1 MGNSSSRRSS
11 SSSSGSG
18 SSLSHTAVGGSSRR
32 QRSRDSQVRGRPALR
47 SLYSGKNVSA
57 VTSATATS
65 SRVAASSLL
74 TGSGLRTRKQHRD
87 AAAGAMTTSAATQD
101 NNLASPVSSIH
112 RHGLLSLSSLP
123 TKSLVPSPARATAAA
138 VTASQ
143 HSVGERGHPLRDSRG
158 RERPCDAEL
167 SPQQRHHQQQNNDFD
182 LAVIDASNSCQAHG
196 GDENANGGA
205 ARSGSA
211 VSVHRARS
219 SSTLQAATDSAVP
232 LPLRTLLILEDAH
245 PAAKVSTA
253 PTPAGGHTRGTVSMR
268 RGGDTEVDMNEH
280 NTDSSQV
287 CRAISPS
294 TLNPKGRV
302 PLESPAFSCP
312 PSTAAPPLP
321 VGRAARSTNAPCHP
335 STTTTSTATPQRP
348 DEPLD
353 LGVKGAVDRG
363 SGNSKSDLKSKT
375 EGAGDGRSGGGGGG
389 FWRRQSRNLLF
400 RKLLSRPGSRAER
413 SSLPSRPKAG
423 EDGGSARGTKAELTA
438 GEGSLCR
445 RDVEAKTVYKRTSP
459 AQRAHDVPSTAPAA
473 LATQP
478 RSSASSPFPAV
489 AAAATATGLA
499 VSRPPTSSMT
509 ARRVSAFQPSGA
521 AGHSVGR
528 TTVAPTVDDARSPA
542 SDSKSPRGAEDVS
555 GPRPSGK
562 ECGEALPRGLPVSI
576 ETPHFL
582 QLVPGEQAGH
592 QGSEESDSTTP
603 TDTNSA
609 PILPPPTT
617 ASFAEAVWGTRRA
630 AAPATPTTATDNTS
644 LFSDDDHDN
653 GQDSDCVTAAA
664 SPSVYYSFHQ
674 QPRQLKAP
682 GVPGAGLSST
692 TTVTDTTARVSP
704 RSPFVSPLTAV
715 VAAESGGS
723 AAAAA
728 FPSSAA
734 TTDACLRGR
743 RSVSQSVI
751 IAAWN
756 RMGARTGAP
765 VSGVG
770 AGGGHNGGVES
781 PEPSAEALQMSFAL
795 RKSLAVAGD
804 SIGGGD
810 ELATSAV
817 PASRDTQLARVPT
830 GAAAEV
836 ATGKASFFRHQC
848 TVAGH
853 QEAGSRGSSRRSWAS
868 VASMLPIRRRSVVTR
883 QREPPALFSPSP
895 ENSEPSDAVPQPFSA
910 LGQLS
915 IREGAP
921 AAGHPASPPTP
932 TKAANDIAHSW
943 VAAPPQEL
951 HRPPRARIKY
961 KKEAPS
967 ADRALPLM
975 REPPAS
981 LRTSTATSTSIATQ
995 WPSSQ
1000 ESRGSDTSLSTM
1012 QSLQAGILVPVNGE
1026 DRSGGGLVEERE
1038 RLSVRRTTAY
1048 DEEMG
1053 SATATTVDADEEDRA
1068 NEEGGAAERQAAPR
1082 SPQSLAQHQLQRQP
1096 IEEHPHRA
1104 SAPGFTTTHTTV
1116 AANSA
1121 APGLLLAHDNDQQH
1135 YSPPHCM
1142 GSGTFFAPSTCGAA
1156 ACGAILW
1163 VHSSPSS
1170 PRSYSTSD
1178 SRLEVARDAQ
1188 DVEDEEDSIDE
1199 VGLRRTRDGEDARCR
1214 LHRSGDEHAKH
1225 FVGLDASPFNRNYSS
1240 PSVFAY
1246 RSDSTGFNAMTAAT
1260 RGGGGAKRAAL
1271 VRSSSH
1277 QLLSRRSQ
1285 SEPTRNTSL
1294 LSSTARVMPRWR
1306 ERLTPTPQPTS
1317 LLSSSTARDDVDG
1330 TASGLLSAPRGRRG
1344 LTSQGAPPLAHQ
1356 PSAHLHPPPPPT
1368 SALPSHVPQYLRRE
1382 ISGSLGSV
1390 RWQEVSLHASGGRAS
1405 PNFGFAGS
1413 SRVNDD
1419 TPPHYDALD
1428 DDDEDNAED
1437 GGDDGAQRRQGC
1449 PVSGAVGEDTGDDG
1463 DDTFLCLESSEA
1475 PTWGMATLRTWHRD
1489 DAEDDDEDGRDEE
1502 EDKDDT
1508 SENGAGSCGSGEARS
1523 GGRHCLRLPQR
1534 HRWCRSVTPPSAS
1547 TQLPTQQP
1555 QESCNVGRASREFDP
1570 STPSE
1575 QGIPPSRTGTRTFA
1589 DAIVRLPQTRYEPP
1603 MPSNRNTFTAFVHL
1617 SDISSS
1623 QLLATAAATFQ
1634 CGFDAHLR
1642 GVSSGV
1648 HGDEAAAATSED
1660 GGYAVHRAGPHVHTP
1675 AIADTLILNGYA
1687 FQEAHLADGSGVGA
1701 DVVDAAGGALP
1712 ISPLNSSLGTA
1723 PTDHISRVDTPV
1735 LVAVHGAVARRT
1747 PLSEEAE
1754 AASARSESPDALS
1767 CVTPP
1772 KLRSV
1777 TKAPRGLNH
1786 AAAAVAA
1793 AAVGL
1798 DGSSGGF
1805 DGDNDAGSD
1814 DLSVPAAQPGATSP
1828 RTSWSLESMRAGG
1841 APVSEGERHALSD
1854 EERPWLDAFGHS
1866 TPLLHSVADAVVA
1879 VEAPATVDSRLQ
1891 HSAPLS
1897 TSQSLPW
1904 WNRHRHTTRSEGS
1917 DTMDFS
1923 QRGGESGNG
1932 GGGHSPYSSVSV
1944 NSALVVVPGGRA
1956 ASLASPATPTGSVAI
1971 TGPPLGHT
1979 LHPGGGAVASVSFWM
1994 SGCRLRREAQYPT
2007 APTNGCRSSAFSS
2020 SSGGTN
2026 SNGGDAAHSGAAGA
2040 ALRHNPNNEV
2050 LVMQGRSCDAGDS
2063 SSEKRVAGEAG
2074 IEAGAAPVAKH
2085 TSHDHDGDNAGL
2097 SDACMQTRKR
2107 HPWMPVFPSSSR
2119 SAKTALT
2126 AGTACAEF
2134 DSKGMLAT
2142 TAPTHAMA
2150 TITVVPPTLSFIE
2163 EAEVQSTCNASPL
2176 ALAIAA
2182 TSGGPYRGEGEPTPD
2197 KEALDDGVDGD
2208 ERSGVDVLI
2217 PLPLGVQAH
2226 HSRRASSVSNTI
2238 AAPTNTAVTAA
2249 LDGLGETETY
2259 ARTCIEESAAD
2270 ARDAGVSVRDTLQ
2283 TQHGQPPLQQ
2293 QCSPTT
2299 APFALPSALP
2309 GMGMVESG
2317 ASHAIEGF
2325 AAGAGRDSGSC
2336 GGSGTT
2342 GVAVSGRNAASMP
2355 TALRAATSLAVL
2367 TSRES
2372 CDSLVPPSQT
2382 SELALMPRRSGDAAD
2397 GNGGTGTGPGPLL
2410 IDERVSGVAAA
2421 GSSAVT
2427 GAHAAEDGDVHDGR
2441 VAAHTDPGLEAEH
2454 ELPHSPLATKLIGSD
2469 LMAEPHATS
2478 HRRVDIRSA
2487 GLAVGVDQRDTSLG
2501 EQIPLTV
2508 PQNSPEPSQPTASCT
2523 VGPPGSPDHVLARSP
2538 LLLGEEA
2545 SVDTRAASRA
2555 QTRPDHHYGLVVSP
2569 SPHHEGSTPRVRAQS
2584 RSQRQHRGPSVG
2596 QVVCRWCG
2604 EPYTN
2609 TDVCLAA
2616 RRPHSVLR
2624 EERRIEKAAKRTAQ
2638 TLLREGRVTEAVALL
2653 KSAGVYVQ

>member
-1 MGNSSSRRSS
+1 
-11 SSSSGSG
+11 
-18 SSLSHTAVGGSSRR
+18 
-32 QRSRDSQVRGRPALR
+32 
-47 SLYSGKNVSA
+47 
-57 VTSATATS
+57 
-65 SRVAASSLL
+65 
-74 TGSGLRTRKQHRD
+74 
-87 AAAGAMTTSAATQD
+87 MTTSAATQD
-101 NNLASPVSSIH
+101 NNLASP
-112 RHGLLSLSSLP
+112 
-123 TKSLVPSPARATAAA
+123 
-138 VTASQ
+138 
-143 HSVGERGHPLRDSRG
+143 
-158 RERPCDAEL
+158 
-167 SPQQRHHQQQNNDFD
+167 QRHHQQQNNDFD

-363 SGNSKSDLKSKT
+363 SGNK
-375 EGAGDGRSGGGGGG
+375 
-389 FWRRQSRNLLF
+389 
-400 RKLLSRPGSRAER
+400 R

-1390 RWQEVSLHASGGRAS
+1390 RWQEVSLHAS
-1405 PNFGFAGS
+1405 
-1413 SRVNDD
+1413 
-1419 TPPHYDALD
+1419 
-1428 DDDEDNAED
+1428 
-1437 GGDDGAQRRQGC
+1437 C

-1475 PTWGMATLRTWHRD
+1475 PTWGMAT
-1489 DAEDDDEDGRDEE
+1489 
-1502 EDKDDT
+1502 
-1508 SENGAGSCGSGEARS
+1508 GEARS

-1648 HGDEAAAATSED
+1648 H
-1660 GGYAVHRAGPHVHTP
+1660 

-1994 SGCRLRREAQYPT
+1994 SGCRLRREA
-2007 APTNGCRSSAFSS
+2007 
-2020 SSGGTN
+2020 
-2026 SNGGDAAHSGAAGA
+2026 HGAAGA

-2382 SELALMPRRSGDAAD
+2382 
-2397 GNGGTGTGPGPLL
+2397 
-2410 IDERVSGVAAA
+2410 
-2421 GSSAVT
+2421 AVT

>member
-1 MGNSSSRRSS
+1 
-11 SSSSGSG
+11 
-18 SSLSHTAVGGSSRR
+18 
-32 QRSRDSQVRGRPALR
+32 
-47 SLYSGKNVSA
+47 
-57 VTSATATS
+57 
-65 SRVAASSLL
+65 
-74 TGSGLRTRKQHRD
+74 
-87 AAAGAMTTSAATQD
+87 MTTSAATQD
-101 NNLASPVSSIH
+101 NNLVSP
-112 RHGLLSLSSLP
+112 
-123 TKSLVPSPARATAAA
+123 
-138 VTASQ
+138 
-143 HSVGERGHPLRDSRG
+143 
-158 RERPCDAEL
+158 
-167 SPQQRHHQQQNNDFD
+167 QRHHQQQNNDFD

-245 PAAKVSTA
+245 PAATKVSTA

-363 SGNSKSDLKSKT
+363 SGNSKSGLK
-375 EGAGDGRSGGGGGG
+375 
-389 FWRRQSRNLLF
+389 
-400 RKLLSRPGSRAER
+400 
-413 SSLPSRPKAG
+413 
-423 EDGGSARGTKAELTA
+423 
-438 GEGSLCR
+438 
-445 RDVEAKTVYKRTSP
+445 DVEAKTVYKRTSP

-509 ARRVSAFQPSGA
+509 AQRVSAFQPSDA

-609 PILPPPTT
+609 PILPPDDGFFRG
-617 ASFAEAVWGTRRA
+617 S
-630 AAPATPTTATDNTS
+630 ATPATATDNTS

-653 GQDSDCVTAAA
+653 GQDSNCVTAAA

-770 AGGGHNGGVES
+770 AGGGHHGGVES

-868 VASMLPIRRRSVVTR
+868 VASILPIRRRSVVTR

-921 AAGHPASPPTP
+921 AAGHPASPPAP

-981 LRTSTATSTSIATQ
+981 LRTSTATSTAIATQ

-1000 ESRGSDTSLSTM
+1000 ESRGSDTSLSTT

-1038 RLSVRRTTAY
+1038 RLS
-1048 DEEMG
+1048 
-1053 SATATTVDADEEDRA
+1053 EDRA
-1068 NEEGGAAERQAAPR
+1068 NEEGDAAERQAAPR
-1082 SPQSLAQHQLQRQP
+1082 SPQSLPQHQLQRQP

-1104 SAPGFTTTHTTV
+1104 SAPG
-1116 AANSA
+1116 
-1121 APGLLLAHDNDQQH
+1121 
-1135 YSPPHCM
+1135 
-1142 GSGTFFAPSTCGAA
+1142 GTFFAPSTCGAA

-1178 SRLEVARDAQ
+1178 SRLEVARGAQ

-1199 VGLRRTRDGEDARCR
+1199 VGLRRARDGEDARCR

-1294 LSSTARVMPRWR
+1294 LSSTARAMPRWR

-1413 SRVNDD
+1413 SR
-1419 TPPHYDALD
+1419 A
-1428 DDDEDNAED
+1428 
-1437 GGDDGAQRRQGC
+1437 
-1449 PVSGAVGEDTGDDG
+1449 
-1463 DDTFLCLESSEA
+1463 
-1475 PTWGMATLRTWHRD
+1475 
-1489 DAEDDDEDGRDEE
+1489 
-1502 EDKDDT
+1502 
-1508 SENGAGSCGSGEARS
+1508 ARS
-1523 GGRHCLRLPQR
+1523 VA
-1534 HRWCRSVTPPSAS
+1534 RSAKTPETTGAAAAVKLAVAAALLAVAAASPLAPIRDSAFGEHAA
-1547 TQLPTQQP
+1547 THAAAA
-1555 QESCNVGRASREFDP
+1555 GFDP

-1648 HGDEAAAATSED
+1648 HGDEAAA
-1660 GGYAVHRAGPHVHTP
+1660 RR
-1675 AIADTLILNGYA
+1675 
-1687 FQEAHLADGSGVGA
+1687 QAHLAAGSGVGA

-1866 TPLLHSVADAVVA
+1866 TPLLHSVAARW
-1879 VEAPATVDSRLQ
+1879 SRWKLP
-1891 HSAPLS
+1891 PLW
-1897 TSQSLPW
+1897 T
-1904 WNRHRHTTRSEGS
+1904 GS

-2007 APTNGCRSSAFSS
+2007 APTNGCRSS
-2020 SSGGTN
+2020 
-2026 SNGGDAAHSGAAGA
+2026 
-2040 ALRHNPNNEV
+2040 
-2050 LVMQGRSCDAGDS
+2050 
-2063 SSEKRVAGEAG
+2063 

-2097 SDACMQTRKR
+2097 SDA
-2107 HPWMPVFPSSSR
+2107 
-2119 SAKTALT
+2119 L
-2126 AGTACAEF
+2126 
-2134 DSKGMLAT
+2134 
-2142 TAPTHAMA
+2142 
-2150 TITVVPPTLSFIE
+2150 VPPTLSFIE

-2208 ERSGVDVLI
+2208 ERSGPPSI
-2217 PLPLGVQAH
+2217 
-2226 HSRRASSVSNTI
+2226 SVSNTI

-2342 GVAVSGRNAASMP
+2342 GVA
-2355 TALRAATSLAVL
+2355 
-2367 TSRES
+2367 S

-2382 SELALMPRRSGDAAD
+2382 ASLVWRRLTQAQS
-2397 GNGGTGTGPGPLL
+2397 P
-2410 IDERVSGVAAA
+2410 
-2421 GSSAVT
+2421 
-2427 GAHAAEDGDVHDGR
+2427 
-2441 VAAHTDPGLEAEH
+2441 H

-2478 HRRVDIRSA
+2478 HRSVDIRSA

-2596 QVVCRWCG
+2596 Q
-2604 EPYTN
+2604 
-2609 TDVCLAA
+2609 
-2616 RRPHSVLR
+2616 
-2624 EERRIEKAAKRTAQ
+2624 ERRIEKAAKRTAQ